1 MGLDTHDQQYSA
13 ETIDS
18 VADGQ
23 MNAGQAVAV
32 KQLENQIKQKILDAG
47 EFSKAD
53 KDRWLAKVEKTN
65 AQSSTELQ
73 SIVRD
78 IDQERSIIEQMKLK
92 YIGTVNQNR
101 EYFGKDSARKLDTA
115 QQYIDE
121 FNELGLEEKTKW
133 MELLAGEIDGLKGL
147 YETAKGL
154 APDAMDKFNTLRRS
168 EKKEFLAQLKSS
180 REGLKQLDE
189 ILSKNSA
196 HLSTAEQEKL
206 RVRMRDVPPEEQAK
220 FLKEIVETE
229 IKPREALTQKF
240 RVFPAEFRKAFE
252 GFPQMSRVEKE
263 ATLDTLVQN
272 LGRAYRTELFD
283 GALSKHFS
291 EQSKEAAYTWF
302 VQAPLENKVQALQMV
317 KSQMKFEEAKSFEFE
332 DMLSQ
337 FPSNTDQSKLMDM
350 RRAFYESKYE
360 DKVKK
365 IEDLKKQLA
374 KMSAES
380 KESAPIEAEYEGRL
394 DLALEEQDISE
405 TTHERDMAR
414 FKKLKLEDKKKDLE
428 AFDARLKPR
437 RELKERFQKEVSEDL
452 QKEHGPEFYRRSHHG
467 RMEKLNELLNI
478 QKNKVSKAEGSEA
491 ANDNA
496 DATPGLEQGKTIEQM
511 VQSLTLEASKAEGKD
526 DYEAALDAY
535 DKILVLD
542 PENKF
547 AAKRAGEMEK
557 ILAENEKNGELVDMT
572 DSELEQMVRAA
583 QNAERILEKRKL
595 YTINHVLGETIK
607 ESDRKQN
614 KHHAEDKT
622 GHLGNSNFAQIQEQL
637 ADQHGMMLDSEG
649 NAVQIQTIKLNDF
662 KQKTDGEIHALG
674 KQVATIQGNDDK
686 RTKTHNFQA
695 HDGQKVINGEEWAK
709 RAEVEREQL
718 DEAIL
723 KQAQGKLKKAGERID
738 EATVQKLTKKIQK
751 SKQDVKLAA

>member
-1 MGLDTHDQQYSA
+1 MGLETRDQEYSVD
-13 ETIDS
+13 TIDAI
-18 VADGQ
+18 ADGQ

-53 KDRWLAKVEKTN
+53 KDRWLSKVEQTN
-65 AQSSTELQ
+65 AQSSSELQ

-78 IDQERSIIEQMKLK
+78 IDKERSIIDQMRLK

-101 EYFGKDSARKLDTA
+101 EYFGKDAGRKLDTA

-121 FNELGLEEKTKW
+121 FNELPFEEKNKW
-133 MELLAGEIDGLKGL
+133 MEMLAGEIDGLKGL
-147 YETAKGL
+147 YEAAKKL

-189 ILSKNSA
+189 ILSKNAA
-196 HLSTAEQEKL
+196 HLSKAEQEKL
-206 RVRMRDVPPEEQAK
+206 RVRMRDVPPQEQEK
-220 FLKEIVETE
+220 FLKEVVETE

-240 RVFPAEFRKAFE
+240 RIFPAEMRKAFE
-252 GFPQMSRVEKE
+252 GFPQMSKAERE
-263 ATLDTLVQN
+263 ATIDTLQQN
-272 LGRAYRTELFD
+272 VGREYRGKLFES
-283 GALSKHFS
+283 ALSKHFS
-291 EQSKEAAYTWF
+291 EKSKEFAYSWF
-302 VQAPLENKVQALQMV
+302 VNAALEDKVKALQGIE
-317 KSQMKFEEAKSFEFE
+317 SQLKFEEKQSFEFE
-332 DMLSQ
+332 DLLNQ

-365 IEDLKKQLA
+365 IEDLKKQLS

-380 KESAPIEAEYEGRL
+380 KESAPIEAQYEGRL
-394 DLALEEQDISE
+394 DQSLEDQDISE
-405 TTHERDMAR
+405 KTHERDLAR

-437 RELKERFQKEVSEDL
+437 RELKERFQKEVSEEL

-467 RMEKLNELLNI
+467 RMEKLNEILNI
-478 QKNKVSKAEGSEA
+478 QKNKVGKAEGQEA

-496 DATPGLEQGKTIEQM
+496 DATPGLEQGKTIEEM
-511 VQSLTLEASKAEGKD
+511 VKGLTLEASTAEGKD
-526 DYEAALDAY
+526 DYEGALDAY

-542 PENKF
+542 PENRF
-547 AAKRAGEMEK
+547 AAKRANEMEK
-557 ILAENEKNGELVDMT
+557 ILAENQKNGELVDMS
-572 DSELEQMVRAA
+572 DNELEQMIRQA

-614 KHHAEDKT
+614 KQHAEDKT
-622 GHLGNSNFAQIQEQL
+622 GHLGNSKFAEIQDQL
-637 ADQHGMMLDSEG
+637 VDEHDMMLDAEG

-674 KQVATIQGNDDK
+674 KQVAKIQGNEDK

-695 HDGQKVINGEEWAK
+695 HDGQKVINGEQWAK
-709 RAEVEREQL
+709 RAEAEREQL
-718 DEAIL
+718 DAAIL
-723 KQAQGKLKKAGERID
+723 QQAQGKLKKAGERID
-738 EATVQKLTKKIQK
+738 DATVQKLTKKIAK
-751 SKQDVKLAA
+751 SNQDVKLAA